1 MLSAQSLLV
10 WPVVCIALFV
20 LYLRNGRV
28 HRNQIGRAT
37 GEEEARFVIPLLV
50 DPCFQHSHC
59 WFGQWCA
66 SLFSSFT
73 FATDVCTGTERHV
86 SLPQPSNLGEPQ
98 PCLYSQQQQGVVTSS
113 DPGGFVHTA
122 EQGLDFRPTQVSHQP
137 PRVPLIRDRQHALD
151 QSRVL
156 RSFQCGVV
164 VEGTK

>member
-73 FATDVCTGTERHV
+73 FATDVCTGTRSEERRGKRKHDSSSPC
-86 SLPQPSNLGEPQ
+86 SLIHAFSTVIVGLA
-98 PCLYSQQQQGVVTSS
+98 SGVHRS
-113 DPGGFVHTA
+113 
-122 EQGLDFRPTQVSHQP
+122 FRPLPSQRTCAPEPSATSLCLNPVISE
-137 PRVPLIRDRQHALD
+137 
-151 QSRVL
+151 SRSPVCTANNSRAWL
-156 RSFQCGVV
+156 R
-164 VEGTK
+164 